1 MIIIE
6 FESKDLEQKKRVSRA
21 KYSEF
26 ITSLFMSEIIN
37 YIYIVN
43 HHYLF
48 TSHVLWFHAII
59 KTFQNIEVYSNIET
73 KGLHAIWV
81 MRRSMEK

>member
-48 TSHVLWFHAII
+48 TSHVL
-59 KTFQNIEVYSNIET
+59 
-73 KGLHAIWV
+73 
-81 MRRSMEK
+81 